1 MAASF
6 GDRPTSRRAGGWLR
20 REFNPYRPSKETVY
34 GRRMSDKD
42 LRTAAR
48 DAYTFGYAMVENYR
62 TLYEQAV
69 DSTDP
74 RFTGGFNRFRHYS
87 EPFTPENTDIVTPNN
102 DTPYS
107 WGWFDLRAEPVVID
121 VPAIDRFYILPFHD
135 LYTVYAGYVS
145 AATTG
150 SGAGRYLL
158 AGPSWTGGTPSG
170 FDGLISAS
178 TDFVGCL
185 GRTAFTDGD
194 VDALRAIQDSY
205 TVTPWHEVTGGTAPS
220 LPPVEWPVWNEAAA
234 TDVRFFDI
242 LDFLLRFAAP
252 LEEDREI
259 RGRMA
264 SIGLDGSGTF
274 RTSELSDGDLA
285 AFEQGLA
292 DGIAQLDEAA
302 ARTASSTGLFGTREE
317 MAGLY
322 DNRNVGA
329 KKGLY
334 GLPPAI
340 AWYGGWLV
348 DAAGEPITGATA
360 YTITF
365 TAEQLPKARFFWS
378 ATLYTLPQRLLS
390 ANEISRYSIGD
401 RTPGL
406 RFTDDGSLTITV
418 QHIRPADPE
427 SAANWLPS
435 PDGAFTVIIRAYGG
449 DEAIATGAYRLPAMV
464 PMESSEH
471 PAD

>member
-1 MAASF
+1 
-6 GDRPTSRRAGGWLR
+6 
-20 REFNPYRPSKETVY
+20 
-34 GRRMSDKD
+34 MSDDKE

-69 DSTDP
+69 DAADP

-135 LYTVYAGYVS
+135 LYTVYTGYVS

-150 SGAGRYLL
+150 TGPGRYLL

-170 FDGLISAS
+170 FDGLITAS

-185 GRTAFTDGD
+185 GRTSFTDGD
-194 VDALRAIQDSY
+194 VDALQMIQDSY
-205 TVTPWHEVTGGTAPS
+205 SVTPWHEHSGDPAPS
-220 LPPVEWPVWNEAAA
+220 LDPVEWPVWDEAAA
-234 TDVRFFDI
+234 TDVRFFDV
-242 LDFLLRFAAP
+242 LDFLLRFAPP

-259 RGRMA
+259 RQRMA
-264 SIGLDGSGTF
+264 SIGVDGTGKFT
-274 RTSELSDGDLA
+274 TSELSDADRA
-285 AFEQGLA
+285 EFEQGLA
-292 DGIAQLDEAA
+292 DGITRLDEAA

-348 DAAGEPITGATA
+348 DAAGAAINGATDYA
-360 YTITF
+360 ITF

-390 ANEISRYSIGD
+390 ANEINRYSLGD

-406 RFTDDGSLTITV
+406 RFGDDGSLTIAV
-418 QHIRPADPE
+418 QHDRPDDSAL
-427 SAANWLPS
+427 AANWLPS
-435 PDGAFTVIIRAYGG
+435 PDGPFTVIIRAYGG
-449 DEAIATGAYRLPAMV
+449 DEAIATGTYRLPPIV
-464 PMESSEH
+464 KVESSE
-471 PAD
+471 